1 MSYKAYLFALPS
13 AEHVDILDHYLK
25 EMDWPDSKYSVAYLS
40 YFYKLEKGW
49 NKTYTD
55 GLVLAAITVDR
66 GDLWDSL
73 YNETKSVPQE
83 KGGYIPH
90 VPKFVRLEDVPRR
103 RVREKR
109 GKEGRGF
116 RLTQA
121 EIIEIED
128 EKNWAIKIKEMM
140 NEVE

>member
-25 EMDWPDSKYSVAYLS
+25 EMDWPDDPCIAFLEFV
-40 YFYKLEKGW
+40 YKLEKGW
-49 NKTYTD
+49 NKDFTD
-55 GLVLAAITVDR
+55 GLLVAAITVDR
-66 GDLWDSL
+66 GDLWDAL

-83 KGGYIPH
+83 EGGYIPH
-90 VPKFVRLEDVPRR
+90 VPKFVRLHEVPKNRID
-103 RVREKR
+103 EK
-109 GKEGRGF
+109 GANGF

-121 EIIEIED
+121 EVIEVGD
-128 EKNWAIKIKEMM
+128 DKNWARKIKEKI